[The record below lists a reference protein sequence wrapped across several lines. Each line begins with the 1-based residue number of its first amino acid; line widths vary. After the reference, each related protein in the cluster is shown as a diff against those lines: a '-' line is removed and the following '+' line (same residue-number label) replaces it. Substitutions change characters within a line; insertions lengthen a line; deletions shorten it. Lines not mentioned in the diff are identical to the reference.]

1 MYKIPYMKAITYT
14 QARQNL
20 ASTMDM
26 VCEDCT
32 PVTITRSGKQQA
44 VVMLSLGEYDQLEET
59 AHLMRSPANAKRL
72 AQAIQEIAQG
82 KGKEHKLNLG

>member
-1 MYKIPYMKAITYT
+1 VKVIAYT

-44 VVMLSLGEYDQLEET
+44 VVMLSLEEHDQLDET
-59 AHLMRSPANAKRL
+59 AHLTRSPANAKRL
-72 AQAIQEIAQG
+72 SEAIGELAKG
-82 KGKEHKLNLG
+82 KGKVRKLNLG